1 MKLEK
6 ILGNLNSLE
15 KNSFIKIVDGIIG
28 NDSKNSKAIDK
39 LLATTDSS
47 GLKNADNVVIGKIF
61 SFVEN
66 EYGINLYGFGGFY
79 SEVWYNQKT
88 NKVDK
93 VRSFNNTS
101 MLEPYL
107 DDIEVDTF

>member
-1 MKLEK
+1 MGIYEFNQLSLDEK
-6 ILGNLNSLE
+6 VNVSSLE
-15 KNSFIKIVDGIIG
+15 GTFLHNRIW
-28 NDSKNSKAIDK
+28 
-39 LLATTDSS
+39 
-47 GLKNADNVVIGKIF
+47 
-61 SFVEN
+61 N

-79 SEVWYNQKT
+79 SEVWYNQDT

-101 MLEPYL
+101 LLEPYL

>member
-1 MKLEK
+1 MNLLSHLLSNMGIYEFNQLSLDEK
-6 ILGNLNSLE
+6 VNVSSLE
-15 KNSFIKIVDGIIG
+15 GTFLHNRIW
-28 NDSKNSKAIDK
+28 
-39 LLATTDSS
+39 
-47 GLKNADNVVIGKIF
+47 
-61 SFVEN
+61 N
-66 EYGINLYGFGGFY
+66 EHGINLYGFGGFY

-107 DDIEVDTF
+107 DDIKVDTF